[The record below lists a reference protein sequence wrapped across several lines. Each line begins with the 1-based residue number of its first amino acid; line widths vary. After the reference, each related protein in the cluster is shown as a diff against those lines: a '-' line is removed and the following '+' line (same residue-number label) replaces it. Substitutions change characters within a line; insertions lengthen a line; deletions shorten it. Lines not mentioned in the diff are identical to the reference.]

1 MRITPRI
8 ARPLGTMVAYGFPE
22 KDVAHDL
29 ELARRMGA
37 TCLEI
42 LPHWKSLPDPAN
54 LRHQVEQCGLTI
66 HSAHGSW
73 GGQSIAAPRVDLGSL
88 NHETRVASVDDI
100 RRCLDWIRQAGGRH
114 LVVHPGGLS
123 DPDEKLR
130 RREALIRSLEALAD
144 DAAASG
150 VDLCVENMPPGVLP
164 GSAMADVAEVV
175 AAVDHP
181 SVGLA
186 IDTGHAHLVASAPAE
201 TLAAG
206 SRLRTTHVH
215 DNHGKQDVHLPPG
228 HGTIDWAAWVE
239 ALDEIGYEGPV
250 MLECI
255 RHIRENPRRPDARL
269 SRFDPFDRWDR
280 LNARAGRDP
289 PVQQRPISPERS

>member
-29 ELARRMGA
+29 DLARRMGA
-37 TCLEI
+37 SCLEI
-42 LPHWKSLPDPAN
+42 LPHWKSRPDPVS
-54 LRHQVEQCGLTI
+54 LRHQVEDGGLTI

-88 NHETRVASVDDI
+88 NHETRLASVDDI
-100 RRCLDWIRQAGGRH
+100 RRCLDWTRQAGSGH

-123 DPDEKLR
+123 DPDEKVR
-130 RREALIRSLEALAD
+130 RWDALVRSLEALAGY
-144 DAAASG
+144 AADSKI
-150 VDLCVENMPPGVLP
+150 VLCVENMPHGVFP
-164 GSAMADVAEVV
+164 GSEMTDLVAIVSE
-175 AAVDHP
+175 VDHP

-186 IDTGHAHLVASAPAE
+186 VDTGHAHLVHSAPSE
-201 TLAAG
+201 TLAA
-206 SRLRTTHVH
+206 SSQLRTTHVH
-215 DNHGKQDVHLPPG
+215 DNHGRQDIHLPPG
-228 HGTIDWAAWVE
+228 HGTIDWGAWVE

-255 RHIRENPRRPDARL
+255 RQIRDNPDCLTADFL
-269 SRFDPFDRWDR
+269 GLIHSI
-280 LNARAGRDP
+280 AGID
-289 PVQQRPISPERS
+289 

>member
-29 ELARRMGA
+29 GLARRMGA
-37 TCLEI
+37 SCLEI
-42 LPHWKSLPDPAN
+42 LPHWKSRPDPVA
-54 LRHQVEQCGLTI
+54 LRHQVEDWGLTI

-73 GGQSIAAPRVDLGSL
+73 GGQSITAPRVDLGSL
-88 NHETRVASVDDI
+88 NHHTRLASIDDI
-100 RRCLDWIRQAGGRH
+100 RRCVDWTRVAGGRH

-123 DPDEKLR
+123 DPAETIGR
-130 RREALIRSLEALAD
+130 RDALIRSLIVLAGF
-144 DAAASG
+144 AADSNVA
-150 VDLCVENMPPGVLP
+150 LCVENMPPGVFP
-164 GSAMADVAEVV
+164 GSEMSDLAAIVAE
-175 AAVDHP
+175 VDHP

-186 IDTGHAHLVASAPAE
+186 IDTGHAHLVHSAAVE

-206 SRLRTTHVH
+206 SHLRTTHAH

-228 HGTIDWAAWVE
+228 QGTIDWAAWVE

-250 MLECI
+250 ILECI
-255 RHIRENPRRPDARL
+255 RHVRDNPDCFTVDFL
-269 SRFDPFDRWDR
+269 GLIHSI
-280 LNARAGRDP
+280 AGID
-289 PVQQRPISPERS
+289 

>member
-1 MRITPRI
+1 MRIAPRI

-29 ELARRMGA
+29 DLARKMGA

-42 LPHWKSLPDPAN
+42 LPHWKSRPDPLS
-54 LRHQVEQCGLTI
+54 LRQQVEDWGLTI

-73 GGQSIAAPRVDLGSL
+73 GGQSIAAARVDLGSL
-88 NHETRVASVDDI
+88 DHETRLASLDDI
-100 RRCLDWIRQAGGRH
+100 RRCVDWTRQAGGRH

-123 DPDEKLR
+123 DPADKFR
-130 RREALIRSLEALAD
+130 RWDALVRSLGDLAGS
-144 DAAASG
+144 AAESNIT
-150 VDLCVENMPPGVLP
+150 LCVENMPPGVFP
-164 GSAMADVAEVV
+164 GSEMADLVAIVAE
-175 AAVDHP
+175 VDHP

-186 IDTGHAHLVASAPAE
+186 MDTGHAHLVHSAPTE

-215 DNHGKQDVHLPPG
+215 DNHGRQDVHLPPG
-228 HGTIDWAAWVE
+228 QGTIDWVAWVE
-239 ALDEIGYEGPV
+239 ALDEIGYQGPV

-255 RHIRENPRRPDARL
+255 RQIRDNPDCLTAEFLGLIHSIAGSEETPRRP
-269 SRFDPFDRWDR
+269 
-280 LNARAGRDP
+280 
-289 PVQQRPISPERS
+289 